1 MDDILK
7 VEFPLGP
14 RTVVMSRPSDAQLF
28 ALAVIRKPKDGDDPG
43 VKLRFTERVVRF
55 LEALAGPQQWAGVED
70 DMMESRIT
78 PSELLDLFSDVTG
91 FDWAGAAGQQQ
102 SAAGPEDQPVH
113 ASEPVT
119 EKRTP
124 RVVSGG

>member
-28 ALAVIRKPKDGDDPG
+28 ALAITRKPKDGDDPG

-102 SAAGPEDQPVH
+102 STPEPEDQPVRVP
-113 ASEPVT
+113 EPVT